1 MWSAAVCLK
10 QRGEDASGC
19 KWRVASRSPAQW
31 EVAAT
36 LDGHTDAI
44 CSISWSPDQQR
55 ILTASADG
63 TAMIWQELGHQHSNI
78 GNHVKDAWRIAAVL
92 GSPDKDSLVRDAAW
106 SPDST
111 RVLTG
116 SLDGKA
122 RVFQRNF
129 NAEQLVAKMPR
140 NMSDVISDDDV
151 ISGVAASDQERMSTS
166 TITMNA
172 TMSNVTMSN
181 VTTSTMTTSTM
192 TSSTTTLTTTS
203 IQDYIIMQY
212 GPRREIWDVTA
223 QLSSQPDSVMA
234 VDWSSP
240 QSLTGQVLAGMR
252 DRIACVHKSEVAR
265 TREGEDWL
273 SFKSCAREELRDR
286 RAHGD
291 TLEVSSFA
299 RSGSIWEAN
308 KDNPLRWG
316 LVATL
321 EAAPHLM
328 VSVRWSPDGQ
338 RLLTGGLDGVA
349 RIWQLFPEDFHGSSR
364 PHWDVL
370 TSHHS
375 HSEAIWAVAWAPD
388 GQRVLTAG
396 RDGYTH
402 IWRPFQESGSW
413 VKKTSLT
420 PEGEGFWEAP
430 AQTEKTHIWQAFQE
444 SGPWIKEA
452 SLTPENGPDIEP
464 ARTNT
469 AHHSRW
475 DTARIDTWQ
484 PDFNMGWV
492 SRWSPVWVAAWSPDG
507 HRVLTGSRDGSARI
521 WLENS
526 SSSDRWS
533 IEATL
538 IGHSHEIW
546 ALAWSPDSLEVLTAD
561 QAGMARL
568 WRAGDK
574 VAAAQM
580 VAKDAVNASNASNV
594 SIGETETLFEVPV
607 SHVSNISNASNV
619 SEVNAVSIDPDL
631 DDTNDTNETSDN
643 VSSG

>member
-1 MWSAAVCLK
+1 MWSAAVCLQ
-10 QRGEDASGC
+10 QRGQDASGC

-31 EVAAT
+31 EIAAS
-36 LDGHTDAI
+36 LEGHTDAI
-44 CSISWSPDQQR
+44 CSISWSPDQKR

-63 TAMIWQELGHQHSNI
+63 TAKIWNELGHQHSNI
-78 GNHVKDAWRIAAVL
+78 GNHFKDAWRIAAVL
-92 GSPDKDSLVRDAAW
+92 GSPDEDSLVRDAAW

-111 RVLTG
+111 RVLMG
-116 SLDGKA
+116 SLDGRA

-129 NAEQLVAKMPR
+129 NAEQLVAKLPV
-140 NMSDVISDDDV
+140 NMSEV
-151 ISGVAASDQERMSTS
+151 ISGDDVVPSGWGSDPETS
-166 TITMNA
+166 TITKNA
-172 TMSNVTMSN
+172 TVSSVTTSQAMSN
-181 VTTSTMTTSTM
+181 VTTSTMKTSTVTTSTM
-192 TSSTTTLTTTS
+192 TTSSTTLTTTS

-212 GPRREIWDVTA
+212 GPRREIWDITA
-223 QLSSQPDSVMA
+223 QLSSQPDSVLA

-240 QSLTGQVLAGMR
+240 QSLSGQVLAAMR
-252 DRIACVHKSEVAR
+252 DRIACVHKSERAR

-273 SFKSCAREELRDR
+273 SFNSCATEDLRDR

-308 KDNPLRWG
+308 IDNPMRWG
-316 LVATL
+316 LAATL

-349 RIWQLFPEDFHGSSR
+349 RIWQLFPEDFHGSGR

-370 TSHHS
+370 TSHRA
-375 HSEAIWAVAWAPD
+375 HSEAVWAVAWAPD

-396 RDGYTH
+396 RDGSTH

-413 VKKTSLT
+413 VKRTSLT
-420 PEGEGFWEAP
+420 PEGQGFWEAP

-452 SLTPENGPDIEP
+452 SLTAENGPNIEP

-484 PDFNMGWV
+484 PEFNMGWV

-521 WLENS
+521 WLENAS
-526 SSSDRWS
+526 SVDRWS

-546 ALAWSPDSLEVLTAD
+546 ALAWSPDSLEVLTSD

-574 VAAAQM
+574 VAAAKM
-580 VAKDAVNASNASNV
+580 VAEDAVNTSNASNV
-594 SIGETETLFEVPV
+594 TETLFEVPV
-607 SHVSNISNASNV
+607 SNV
-619 SEVNAVSIDPDL
+619 SEVNVMQPD
-631 DDTNDTNETSDN
+631 DENDTNDTSDN
-643 VSSG
+643 KSSG